1 LSSSDSGRVPVVL
14 HYAGLVPIGYAV
26 AVFYILKLSHNMAVI
41 FLRSE
46 LGNLVLTEEEL
57 EFIMEEQKKV

>member
-1 LSSSDSGRVPVVL
+1 VVL